1 MKLASYQTGGRASYG
16 IVAGDAIFDLGGR
29 FSTQHPTLRSAIAAG
44 LIAGLIDRGAPP
56 AGKPDLRLAD
66 VTLLTPIT
74 DPEKIVCI
82 GLNYRAHAAEGGFK
96 VPEFPSTFIRTTNT
110 LVPSGQ
116 ALVRPRHSGDFD
128 YEGELAIVIGRA
140 GRHIAARDALS
151 HVLGYTCFNDGSVR
165 DYQFKHSLTAG
176 KNHPST
182 GGLGP
187 WIVTADEIPDP
198 SRLTLVTRVNG
209 NEVQCKGTDD
219 MIFDVSAIIAYVS
232 SWTALA
238 PGDVIATGTP
248 EGVGFARKPPL
259 WLRPGDTVEV
269 EISSIGVLVNPVV
282 AEAG

>member
-1 MKLASYQTGGRASYG
+1 MKLASYQTGGRSSYG
-16 IVAGDAIFDLGGR
+16 IVAGEDIFDLGQR
-29 FSTQHPTLRSAIAAG
+29 FGAQHPTLRSAIAAG
-44 LIAGLIDRGAPP
+44 VIAGLTVRDTQPS
-56 AGKPDLRLAD
+56 GKPGLRLAD

-74 DPEKIVCI
+74 DPEKIICI

-96 VPEFPSTFIRTTNT
+96 VPEHPSTFVRTTNT
-110 LVPSGQ
+110 LVASGQ
-116 ALVRPRHSGDFD
+116 ALVRPNHSGDFD
-128 YEGELAIVIGRA
+128 FEGELAIVIGRG
-140 GRHIAARDALS
+140 GRHIAARDALD
-151 HVLGYTCFNDGSVR
+151 HVFGYTCFNDGSVR

-187 WIVTADEIPDP
+187 WITTVDEIPDP

-209 NEVQCKGTDD
+209 QEVQRKGTDD
-219 MIFDVSAIIAYVS
+219 MIFDVPAIIAYVS

-269 EISSIGVLVNPVV
+269 EISSIGTLVNPVV
-282 AEAG
+282 AEQG

>member
-16 IVAGDAIFDLGGR
+16 IVTGDVIVDLGRQFGA
-29 FSTQHPTLRSAIAAG
+29 QHPTLRSAIAAG
-44 LIAGLIDRGAPP
+44 LIVP
-56 AGKPDLRLAD
+56 ALAQASSSAAAHTVRLAD
-66 VTLLTPIT
+66 VTLLTPII
-74 DPEKIVCI
+74 DPEKIICI

-116 ALVRPRHSGDFD
+116 ALMRPRHSGDFD
-128 YEGELAIVIGRA
+128 YEGELAIVIGCG

-209 NEVQCKGTDD
+209 NEVQRKGTDD
-219 MIFDVSAIIAYVS
+219 MIFDVPAIIAYVS

-269 EISSIGVLVNPVV
+269 EISSIGTLVNPVA
-282 AEAG
+282 AEPD

>member
-1 MKLASYQTGGRASYG
+1 MKLASYQSGGRASYG
-16 IVAGDAIFDLGGR
+16 IVAGEDIVDLGRQFGA
-29 FSTQHPTLRSAIAAG
+29 QYPTLRCANAAG
-44 LIAGLIDRGAPP
+44 VIAGLMVRGAPP
-56 AGKPDLRLAD
+56 LGKPDLRLAD

-74 DPEKIVCI
+74 DPEKIICI

-110 LVPSGQ
+110 LVAPGQ

-128 YEGELAIVIGRA
+128 FEGELAIVIGRG
-140 GRHIAARDALS
+140 GRHIAAGDALD
-151 HVLGYTCFNDGSVR
+151 HVFGYTCFNDGSVR
-165 DYQFKHSLTAG
+165 DYQFKHSLTVG

-198 SRLTLVTRVNG
+198 SKLTLVTRVNG
-209 NEVQCKGTDD
+209 QEVQRKGTDD
-219 MIFDVSAIIAYVS
+219 MIFDVPAIIAYVS
-232 SWTALA
+232 GWTALA

-282 AEAG
+282 AEQG

>member
-1 MKLASYQTGGRASYG
+1 MKLASYQTGGRSSYG
-16 IVAGDAIFDLGGR
+16 IVAGEDIFDLGRR
-29 FSTQHPTLRSAIAAG
+29 FGAQHPTLRSAIAAG
-44 LIAGLIDRGAPP
+44 VIAGLMVRGAPP

-74 DPEKIVCI
+74 DPEKIICI

-96 VPEFPSTFIRTTNT
+96 VPQHPSTFIRTTNT

-128 YEGELAIVIGRA
+128 YEGELVIVIGRG
-140 GRHIAARDALS
+140 GRHIAARDALG
-151 HVLGYTCFNDGSVR
+151 HVFGYTCFNDGSVR

-187 WIVTADEIPDP
+187 WIATVDEIPDP
-198 SRLTLVTRVNG
+198 SQLTLVTRVNG
-209 NEVQCKGTDD
+209 QEVQRKGTDD
-219 MIFDVSAIIAYVS
+219 MIFDVPAIIAYVS

-269 EISSIGVLVNPVV
+269 EISSIGTLVNPVV